1 MRRVL
6 LGGIAGAVP
15 GLLIAF
21 VPLVLTSLD
30 VITSDESQI
39 GFIGVPLIFIGVFV
53 GTGIAARNTEHPGR
67 VMLGVGI
74 GFLVGVAG
82 GIVISGVTSTGPL
95 WLVVAPAAMILGGA
109 LAARSDQGSD
119 SGQLP
124 AALH

>member
-53 GTGIAARNTEHPGR
+53 GTGNAARNTEHPGR

-82 GIVISGVTSTGPL
+82 GIVISGVASTGPL